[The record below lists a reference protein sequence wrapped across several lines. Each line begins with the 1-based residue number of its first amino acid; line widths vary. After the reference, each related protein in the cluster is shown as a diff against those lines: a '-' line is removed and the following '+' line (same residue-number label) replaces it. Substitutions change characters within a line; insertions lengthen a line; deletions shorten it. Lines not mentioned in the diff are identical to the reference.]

1 MVYMFKYDS
10 THGRFKGE
18 VKEENGK
25 LVVNGHHIQVF
36 SERDPKNIPW
46 GTAGAEYVV
55 ESTGVFTTL
64 DKAQAHIDGGAKKV
78 IISAPSADA
87 PMFVVGVNLEAYDP
101 SMKVRHCNYDGP
113 FDGC

>member
-25 LVVNGHHIQVF
+25 LVVNGHAINVF

-46 GTAGAEYVV
+46 ASVGAEYVV

-64 DKAQAHIDGGAKKV
+64 EKAQSHIDGGAKKV

-87 PMFVVGVNLEAYDP
+87 PMFVVGVNLDAYDP
-101 SMKVRHCNYDGP
+101 SMKVYYLP
-113 FDGC
+113 